1 VRRHLFDLVAIAVIA
16 TVALAYILTARPGWR
31 GVALHVYVVVLGA
44 LLLVGLVA
52 EATGGRRRSAFDA
65 ALDEQSRQ
73 RPALAEL
80 VRLER
85 EVTLSTATAHDLH
98 FRLLPTLREI
108 AWSRLER
115 SGRDP
120 GPETLGRWWDLLRPD
135 REAPTDRFAHGMS
148 EHDLRALVTDLETM

>member
-1 VRRHLFDLVAIAVIA
+1 MRRHLFDLVAVAVIS
-16 TVALAYILTARPGWR
+16 TLALGYVLSAQPGWR
-31 GVALHVYVVVLGA
+31 GVGLHVYVVVIGA

-52 EATGGRRRSAFDA
+52 EATGGHRRSAFDA
-65 ALDEQSRQ
+65 ALDERGRP
-73 RPALAEL
+73 RPALADL
-80 VRLER
+80 ARLER

-115 SGRDP
+115 AGREP

-135 REAPTDRFAHGMS
+135 RDPPEDRFAPGIS
-148 EHDLRALVTDLETM
+148 ERDLRALVGDLETM